1 MKRNEY
7 EYAGGRKKEKK
18 RMSLKKIGSSHKI
31 EEEDENSQNRNDL
44 IHI

>member
-1 MKRNEY
+1 MNMQ
-7 EYAGGRKKEKK
+7 AGEKK
-18 RMSLKKIGSSHKI
+18 RMSLNKMGSSHKI